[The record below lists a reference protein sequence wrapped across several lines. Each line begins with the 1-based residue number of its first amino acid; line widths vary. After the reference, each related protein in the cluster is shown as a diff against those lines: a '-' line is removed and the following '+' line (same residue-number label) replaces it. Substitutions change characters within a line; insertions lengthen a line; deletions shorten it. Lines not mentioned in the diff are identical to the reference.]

1 MDGRLVHNAGK
12 RLDMQSILQLVING
26 CASGFI
32 YFLVAFEIT
41 IIYNSSGLMNF
52 SHENFIILGAYVFG
66 GLFVKMMG
74 FNHIFAVIFTLIFMA
89 VFGAVVALGIFN
101 PLRNLPSNVF
111 AIFGTVL
118 LSKILTELVRITW
131 GAAPFSIPGFLTGY
145 LKFGSLSISNA
156 NICIIA
162 MALIFLYLQNLFYFK
177 TKLGK
182 AMRCVNQD
190 KKAAGYMGINVQ
202 KCNII
207 TIAMSASVCAV
218 IGMLIVPIYNV
229 DLSMAGNIATKGFI
243 ACVVGGFGTIPG
255 AIIGGL
261 FLGILENMYTYF
273 GPAIY
278 KDAVS
283 FIVFIIFLLI
293 RPNGILGK
301 VKITRS

>member
-1 MDGRLVHNAGK
+1 
-12 RLDMQSILQLVING
+12 MQSIIQLIING

-52 SHENFIILGAYVFG
+52 SHEKFIIFGAYVFG
-66 GLFVKMMG
+66 GLSVRMMG
-74 FNHIFAVIFTLIFMA
+74 LGHVESVIFTLFFMA
-89 VFGAVVALGIFN
+89 AFGAIVAIGIFN
-101 PLRNLPSNVF
+101 PLKNLPSNVF

-118 LSKILTELVRITW
+118 LSRILTELTRIIW
-131 GAAPFSIPGFLTGY
+131 GAAPFSVNGFLSGY
-145 LKFGSLSISNA
+145 VDLGNATISKA
-156 NICIIA
+156 NLCIIVVS
-162 MALIFLYLQNLFYFK
+162 LIFLYSQHLFYNR
-177 TKLGK
+177 TRLGK

-190 KKAAGYMGINVQ
+190 KNAAALMGIDVK

-207 TIAMSASVCAV
+207 TVAMSSCVCAI
-218 IGMLIVPIYNV
+218 IGMLIIPLYNV
-229 DLSMAGNIATKGFI
+229 DLSMAGTIATKGFMS
-243 ACVVGGFGTIPG
+243 CVVGGYGTIPG
-255 AIIGGL
+255 AIVGGL
-261 FLGILENMYTYF
+261 FLGVIENLYTYF

-283 FIVFIIFLLI
+283 FVVFIGFLLI